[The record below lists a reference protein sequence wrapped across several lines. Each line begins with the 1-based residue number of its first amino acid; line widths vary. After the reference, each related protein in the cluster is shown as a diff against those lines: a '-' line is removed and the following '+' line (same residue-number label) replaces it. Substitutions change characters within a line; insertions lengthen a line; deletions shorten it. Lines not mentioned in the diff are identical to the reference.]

1 MYRTA
6 LAYLRTWKDKP
17 GRKPLV
23 LRGARQVGKSFLVRM
38 LAAEAFDNLIEINL
52 ETDPDAPSL
61 FASNDPRTIV
71 PLLEAR
77 YGQTVTGGATLLFLD
92 EIQVAPELFAG
103 LRYFHE
109 RLPQLHVIAAGS
121 LLDFALADHGF
132 SVPVGRIEYLNL
144 GPLSFSEFLLALDR
158 ASLQQFLCQ
167 YTIGQDVPQAIHR
180 ELLRLLRR
188 FLVIGGMPASVA
200 AFLGPGTHRDSEAE
214 RQAILSTYR
223 EDFAKY
229 GKRLDRRRLDKVFA
243 KIPRMAGSK
252 FSYSQVD
259 REDRSRELSR
269 ALDQL
274 CLARIA
280 YRVRHTSANG
290 VPLGAEADDRSFKV
304 LFLDVG
310 LLCRSCGLSV
320 LDLERAEDL
329 MLVNSGS
336 VCEQF
341 VGQHLLHSGEFF
353 AEPELYCWMREKSQ
367 SSAEVDYLISVGGVV
382 VPVDV
387 KAGKTGT
394 LKSLHVFLREKQRD
408 FGLRL
413 NTDLPSL
420 LDAETCVAGGGNRPF
435 RLLSLPLYL
444 VEQASRLCRDCLQA

>member
-6 LAYLRTWKDKP
+6 LAYLKTWKNKP
-17 GRKPLV
+17 SRKPLV
-23 LRGARQVGKSFLVRM
+23 LRGARQVGKSYLVRM
-38 LAAEAFDNLIEINL
+38 LAAEIFDNLIEINL
-52 ETDPDAPSL
+52 ETDPEASSL
-61 FASNDPRTIV
+61 FASKDPQTIV

-77 YGQTVTGGATLLFLD
+77 YGQPVRAGATLLFLD

-109 RLPQLHVIAAGS
+109 RMPELHVIAAGS
-121 LLDFALADHGF
+121 LLDFALAEHGF

-144 GPLSFSEFLLALDR
+144 GPMSFSEFLLGLNR

-167 YTIGQDVPQAIHR
+167 YAVGQEVPQAIHG
-180 ELLRLLRR
+180 ELLRLLRQ
-188 FLVIGGMPASVA
+188 FLVVGGMPASVA
-200 AFLGPGTHRDSEAE
+200 AFIGPGNHRDSEAE
-214 RQAILSTYR
+214 RQAILSTFR
-223 EDFAKY
+223 EDFARY
-229 GKRLDRRRLDKVFA
+229 GKRLDHRRLDKVFA
-243 KIPRMAGSK
+243 KIPRLAGSK

-259 REDRSRELSR
+259 REERSRELGR
-269 ALDQL
+269 ALDLL

-290 VPLGAEADDRSFKV
+290 VPLGAEADDRNFKV
-304 LFLDVG
+304 LFMDVG

-320 LDLERAEDL
+320 LDMEHARDL
-329 MLVNSGS
+329 MLVNTGS

-341 VGQHLLHSGEFF
+341 AGQHLLHSGEFF

-367 SSAEVDYLISVGGVV
+367 SSAEVDYLISVGDVV
-382 VPVDV
+382 VPVEI

-394 LKSLHVFLREKQRD
+394 LKSLHVFLREKERD

-413 NTDLPSL
+413 NTDRPSL
-420 LDAETCVAGGGNRPF
+420 LATETSVAGGNNRPF

-444 VEQASRLCRDCLQA
+444 VEQASRLCRECLQT